1 MKCSSRR
8 KSAQIYSRA
17 ASRPLLRKSRRQ
29 FFAVRQMVAIPAH
42 QGGVAGV
49 FKKKLQRRRFDV
61 AVAKDHVGFALV
73 AGKGVSIVFIFYVR
87 PTSPLDDG
95 VSIKTIT
102 YCHHIAWSDYFRLG
116 NGRRK
121 RSVNGSGASAKT
133 SSFVFPRRIQAQII
147 IAVRKPYS
155 HCIGCR
161 LVIIPTSGRTIPN
174 AICKK
179 RCFRFWD
186 AQFFIT

>member
-61 AVAKDHVGFALV
+61 AVAKDHVGFADEF
-73 AGKGVSIVFIFYVR
+73 KE
-87 PTSPLDDG
+87 
-95 VSIKTIT
+95 
-102 YCHHIAWSDYFRLG
+102 
-116 NGRRK
+116 
-121 RSVNGSGASAKT
+121 SVNRHFS
-133 SSFVFPRRIQAQII
+133 I
-147 IAVRKPYS
+147 
-155 HCIGCR
+155 IGC
-161 LVIIPTSGRTIPN
+161 
-174 AICKK
+174 AIFEARRQKPC
-179 RCFRFWD
+179 
-186 AQFFIT
+186 QPEN